1 MCWTYM
7 KTANNSPCLKYLI
20 ITLSLMALSVPS
32 HAAEMYKWVDS
43 EGVVHF
49 SDEQPAGVAN
59 PQLLRTEEPDTRPD
73 VSKEEADL
81 PQKTKAT
88 KRAPAGVPG
97 TVHKIK
103 NFPIMKQDP
112 NWCAL
117 TSIAMIAQYYGY
129 RIDPMQVS
137 IESGI
142 PLERGMSIEAIL
154 KYFETLKA
162 LKLDLEYH
170 YRGDLEEIKRY
181 IDNNIPVLWI
191 HATARWGG
199 RGRHAAVV
207 IGYDDTARRMI
218 IADPGYGK
226 EISYSYTDFLKR
238 WHGTSEL
245 IIAVTSRI

>member
-1 MCWTYM
+1 M
-7 KTANNSPCLKYLI
+7 I
-20 ITLSLMALSVPS
+20 VLSIVVLLVPS
-32 HAAEMYKWVDS
+32 HAAKMYKWVDS

-49 SDEQPAGVAN
+49 SDERPEGVDN
-59 PQLLRTEEPDTRPD
+59 PKSVRVDGSDAKTDISTGEDNAPP
-73 VSKEEADL
+73 
-81 PQKTKAT
+81 KTKASRT
-88 KRAPAGVPG
+88 APARTPD
-97 TVHKIK
+97 TLHKLK

-129 RIDPMQVS
+129 HIDPMQVS

-142 PLERGMSIEAIL
+142 PLERGMTLEAIL
-154 KYFETLKA
+154 KYFGTLKS

-170 YRGDLEEIKRY
+170 HKGELEEIKRY
-181 IDNNIPVLWI
+181 IDNDIPVLWL
-191 HATARWGG
+191 HAAGSG
-199 RGRHAAVV
+199 RAWGRHAAVV

-218 IADPGYGK
+218 IADPGYGG

-238 WHGTSEL
+238 WRISSEL

>member
-1 MCWTYM
+1 M
-7 KTANNSPCLKYLI
+7 KTGNNSPYLKYLI
-20 ITLSLMALSVPS
+20 ITLSLMALLVPS

-49 SDEQPAGVAN
+49 SDERPAGAAN
-59 PQLLRTEEPDTRPD
+59 PQSVRVEEPDTKTD
-73 VSKEEADL
+73 TSKEEAN
-81 PQKTKAT
+81 PPKKTKTA
-88 KRAPAGVPG
+88 RAAPTGSPD
-97 TVHKIK
+97 TIRKIK
-103 NFPIMKQDP
+103 NFPIMQQDP

-137 IESGI
+137 VESGI
-142 PLERGMSIEAIL
+142 PLERGMSLEAIL
-154 KYFETLKA
+154 KYFGTLKA

-170 YRGDLEEIKRY
+170 YRGNLEEIKKY
-181 IDNNIPVLWI
+181 IDNNIPVLWL
-191 HATARWGG
+191 HAVPSRGG

-218 IADPGYGK
+218 IADPGYGM
-226 EISYSYTDFLKR
+226 EVSMSYTDFLKR
-238 WHGTSEL
+238 WRGTSEL

>member
-1 MCWTYM
+1 M
-7 KTANNSPCLKYLI
+7 I
-20 ITLSLMALSVPS
+20 VLSIVVLLVPS

-49 SDEQPAGVAN
+49 SDERPAGVAT
-59 PQLLRTEEPDTRPD
+59 PQLLRTEEPDTKPD
-73 VSKEEADL
+73 VSKEEADS
-81 PQKTKAT
+81 PQKTKAA
-88 KRAPAGVPG
+88 KRVPAGASG
-97 TVHKIK
+97 TVHKIR

-142 PLERGMSIEAIL
+142 PLERGMTLEAIL
-154 KYFETLKA
+154 KYFETLKS

-170 YRGDLEEIKRY
+170 YKGDLEEIKKY
-181 IDNNIPVLWI
+181 IDNNIPVLWL
-191 HATARWGG
+191 HAAGSG
-199 RGRHAAVV
+199 RAWGRHAAVV

-218 IADPGYGK
+218 IADPGYGA
-226 EISYSYTDFLKR
+226 EVSYSYTDFLKR
-238 WHGTSEL
+238 WRISSEL

>member
-1 MCWTYM
+1 M
-7 KTANNSPCLKYLI
+7 KNSHSSRYLLI
-20 ITLSLMALSVPS
+20 ALVIVALLVPV

-49 SDEQPAGVAN
+49 SDEPPAGISGAKK
-59 PQLLRTEEPDTRPD
+59 LRADEPDTTTD
-73 VSKEEADL
+73 VSKEEADS
-81 PQKTKAT
+81 PPKGK
-88 KRAPAGVPG
+88 PAKKKSAGSSG

-103 NFPIMKQDP
+103 NFPMMKQDR

-129 RIDPMQVS
+129 SIDPMQVS

-142 PLERGMSIEAIL
+142 PLERGMNLEAIL

-162 LKLDLEYH
+162 LKLDIEYH
-170 YRGDLEEIKRY
+170 YRGELDEIKRY
-181 IDNNIPVLWI
+181 IDNNIPVLWL
-191 HATARWGG
+191 HDAGTGKRV
-199 RGRHAAVV
+199 GRHAAVV

-218 IADPGYGK
+218 IADPGYGT
-226 EISYSYTDFLKR
+226 EISYSYVSFLSR
-238 WHGTSEL
+238 WRITSEL